1 MSASQT
7 DEFQKKVSSLLVRN
21 SNILDI
27 LTKCQISCGKLCRST
42 VKSATGCGC
51 VDISGEK
58 SLSAFS
64 LSKDFDAK
72 EASGMNGSLCGACKS
87 RVENEIGEMLFYIA
101 GMCNAL
107 GLNMNDIMQKE
118 IKNVEVLG
126 KYSLK

>member
-1 MSASQT
+1 M
-7 DEFQKKVSSLLVRN
+7 
-21 SNILDI
+21 
-27 LTKCQISCGKLCRST
+27 

-64 LSKDFDAK
+64 LPEDFDAK
-72 EASGMNGSLCGACKS
+72 EASGMDGNLCGACKS
-87 RVENEIGEMLFYIA
+87 RVEDEIGELLFYIA

-107 GLNMNDIMQKE
+107 ELDMNEIMQKE